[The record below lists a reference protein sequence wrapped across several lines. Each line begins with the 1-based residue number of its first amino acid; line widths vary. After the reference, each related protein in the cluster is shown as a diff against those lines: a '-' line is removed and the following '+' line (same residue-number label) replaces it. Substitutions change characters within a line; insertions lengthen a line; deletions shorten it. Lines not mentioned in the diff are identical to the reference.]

1 MMLLQQAMLHITLR
15 NNTDLIR
22 DRRGCDGSW
31 IYSYL
36 FNQYLSPLKLWVRIP
51 FMVRCTQKQHY
62 VIKFVSDLRQV
73 GGFLRDWE
81 TEGSLV
87 SSTNKTVRH
96 DITEMYEVFLKM
108 VFIP

>member
-36 FNQYLSPLKLWVRIP
+36 FNQYLSPLKL
-51 FMVRCTQKQHY
+51 
-62 VIKFVSDLRQV
+62 
-73 GGFLRDWE
+73 
-81 TEGSLV
+81 
-87 SSTNKTVRH
+87 
-96 DITEMYEVFLKM
+96 
-108 VFIP
+108 